1 MNARKAFKIQ
11 SPDLRDPESGD
22 QNPGIKIQK
31 SENPGFWTKIH
42 EIRVCLAPPGAKI
55 ASPTPWNH

>member
-1 MNARKAFKIQ
+1 MPAREAFKIR
-11 SPDLRDPESGD
+11 SLDLRDPESGD
-22 QNPGIKIQK
+22 QNPETKIPQNLK
-31 SENPGFWTKIH
+31 FWTKIH